1 MSRIRFVAL
10 ALIGLPSLALSQP
23 AGRVNFA
30 KYFNVPSALELASAK
45 KADRIAW
52 TVYEKGMRNVY
63 TAAAPSFTATRITN
77 FLKDDG
83 VDLTDVELSDDGTIA
98 VFVRG
103 SAPNR
108 DDWIANPGHDPEG
121 GERAIWAARTSGVGA
136 PWKVAVGSSPAL
148 SPDGKSVLYVRDGQI
163 YRGRVVATA
172 PLTEMDKG
180 EKPFIK
186 AWGTNSS
193 PRWSPD
199 GSKIVFVSNRV
210 NHSLLGLYDMKTRTM
225 TYIAPSVDF
234 DENPQWSADGKT
246 ILFMRRPG
254 TPFGQQRQYGGGGI
268 GFPQG
273 SAFPGGIVNG
283 RGGQSVVTP
292 ASGGNLCGG
301 GGAGAGAGAGRG
313 GRGGGGGGGGA
324 GRGAGNAPDQPAA
337 TTPRGVA
344 PAGLCSA
351 AFPGGYTLSVM
362 SVDVANIDAAREIW
376 HNKPN
381 DRVVTNL
388 NNAQW
393 TGTHLVFPYTPQGDE
408 FERWYSIDLS
418 NPTSDAVSITT
429 TNGLIEDATMAAVS
443 KDKKTLFY
451 STNAED
457 IERRHIWAV
466 PTAGGQPPRRVSS
479 DSGIST
485 YPQPLASGKYIATLF
500 FDYNVPASIGIVPAA
515 GGPTKVVWPSLANT
529 AFPTAE
535 HVRPEVVWTTAADGQ
550 KISNTLFIPKDLKPG
565 EKRPAIIFVH
575 GGPVRQMMPGYH
587 YMQFYHWA
595 YGFNQF
601 LQEKGYIVLSINYR
615 GGIGYGRSFR
625 QAPGTNARGNSEY
638 QDVLAGA
645 KYLQGRAD
653 VDTSRMGIWGLSYGG
668 LLTSQ
673 ALARNSDIF
682 KAGVD
687 YAGVHLYTPT
697 LDTSNVAYKSSAIS
711 AIETWKSPVLLVHG
725 DDDRNVDF
733 AQTVGLVNLLR
744 AHGVYYELQVVPDDL
759 HESMLHSVW
768 LDTWDRTAK
777 FLDRFVRDREAVP
790 APAGK

>member
-1 MSRIRFVAL
+1 
-10 ALIGLPSLALSQP
+10 
-23 AGRVNFA
+23 
-30 KYFNVPSALELASAK
+30 
-45 KADRIAW
+45 
-52 TVYEKGMRNVY
+52 
-63 TAAAPSFTATRITN
+63 
-77 FLKDDG
+77 
-83 VDLTDVELSDDGTIA
+83 
-98 VFVRG
+98 
-103 SAPNR
+103 
-108 DDWIANPGHDPEG
+108 
-121 GERAIWAARTSGVGA
+121 
-136 PWKVAVGSSPAL
+136 
-148 SPDGKSVLYVRDGQI
+148 
-163 YRGRVVATA
+163 
-172 PLTEMDKG
+172 
-180 EKPFIK
+180 
-186 AWGTNSS
+186 
-193 PRWSPD
+193 
-199 GSKIVFVSNRV
+199 
-210 NHSLLGLYDMKTRTM
+210 
-225 TYIAPSVDF
+225 
-234 DENPQWSADGKT
+234 
-246 ILFMRRPG
+246 
-254 TPFGQQRQYGGGGI
+254 
-268 GFPQG
+268 
-273 SAFPGGIVNG
+273 VNG
-283 RGGQSVVTP
+283 RGGQTVASP
-292 ASGGNLCGG
+292 ANGGNLCGG
-301 GGAGAGAGAGRG
+301 GAGAGAQGAGRG
-313 GRGGGGGGGGA
+313 GRGGGGGRG
-324 GRGAGNAPDQPAA
+324 GAGNASEPTT

-351 AFPGGYTLSVM
+351 TFPGGYTLSVM
-362 SVDVANIDAAREIW
+362 TVDLADVNEAREVW

-381 DRVVTNL
+381 DRVINNL
-388 NNAQW
+388 NNIQW

-408 FERWYSIDLS
+408 FERWFAIDLS
-418 NPTSDAVSITT
+418 NPTSDAFSITT

-443 KDKKTLFY
+443 KDKKTLYY

-485 YPQPLASGKYIATLF
+485 YPQPLASGKYVATLF
-500 FDYNVPASIGIVPAA
+500 FDYNVPASVGIVPAS
-515 GGPTKVVWPSLANT
+515 GGPTKVIWPNLANT

-565 EKRPAIIFVH
+565 EKRPAIVFVH
-575 GGPVRQMMPGYH
+575 GGPVRQMLPGYH

-595 YGFNQF
+595 YGFNQY

-625 QAPGTNARGNSEY
+625 QAPGTNSRGNSEY

-645 KYLQGRAD
+645 KYLMSRAD

-682 KAGVD
+682 KAGAD

-744 AHGVYYELQVVPDDL
+744 AHGVYYELIVVPDDL
-759 HESMLHSVW
+759 HESMMHSVW
-768 LDTWDRTAK
+768 MDTWDRTAK
-777 FLDRFVRDREAVP
+777 FLDRFVRDRQT
-790 APAGK
+790 APSPMGK